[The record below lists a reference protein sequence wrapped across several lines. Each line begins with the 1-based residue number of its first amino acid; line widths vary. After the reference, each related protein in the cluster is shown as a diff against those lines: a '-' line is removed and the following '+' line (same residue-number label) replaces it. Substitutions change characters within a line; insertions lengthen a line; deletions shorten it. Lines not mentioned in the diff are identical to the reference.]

1 MLSTEPLTIRGIM
14 ADIDVS
20 TAGGDEYVVEVR
32 EGGSSTRHTVTLDG
46 AALERFG
53 GGAPAERLLEE
64 SFRFLLEREPKE
76 AILRRFEISVI
87 GRYFPEF
94 ESEIRGRVGAS

>member
-1 MLSTEPLTIRGIM
+1 MI
-14 ADIDVS
+14 DIDVS
-20 TAGGDEYVVEVR
+20 AIGGDEYLVEVR
-32 EGGSSTRHTVTLDG
+32 EGGSSTRHTVTLDR

-53 GGAPAERLLEE
+53 GGVPAERLLEE

-76 AILRRFEISVI
+76 SILRRFEISVI

-94 ESEIRGRVGAS
+94 ESEIRGRVGGS

>member
-1 MLSTEPLTIRGIM
+1 M
-14 ADIDVS
+14 AEIDVS
-20 TAGGDEYVVEVR
+20 VARADEYVVEVR
-32 EGGSSTRHTVTLDG
+32 EDGSTTRHTVTLDSS
-46 AALERFG
+46 ALERFG
-53 GGAPAERLLEE
+53 GGVPAKRLLEE

-94 ESEIRGRVGAS
+94 ESEIRRRVTGS